1 MKESKKPIKKQRNT
15 SLIIM
20 GFIVLILAT
29 VLKAN
34 SIGLSI
40 GVILD
45 ILQAIGL
52 IMILMG
58 FGVSWTKK
66 DKQK

>member
-1 MKESKKPIKKQRNT
+1 
-15 SLIIM
+15 M

-45 ILQAIGL
+45 ILQVIGL